1 VQPWLAHD
9 DAFLLA
15 DLLRARA
22 DCGLGSAAVAAWV
35 TAQAAR
41 PRAELD
47 PPPLVTGADLIA
59 AGVESG
65 PEMGAI
71 LARIRQ
77 LQLDGEIATR
87 EDALARVRE

>member
-1 VQPWLAHD
+1 
-9 DAFLLA
+9 
-15 DLLRARA
+15 
-22 DCGLGSAAVAAWV
+22 V
-35 TAQAAR
+35 TAPPPR